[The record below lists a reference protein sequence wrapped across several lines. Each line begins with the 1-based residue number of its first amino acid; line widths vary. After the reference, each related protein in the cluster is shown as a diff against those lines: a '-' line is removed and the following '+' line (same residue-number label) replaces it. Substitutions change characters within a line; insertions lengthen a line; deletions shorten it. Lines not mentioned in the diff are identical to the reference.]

1 MCTIWMHSHR
11 DIRSLAGMHEIAVHC
26 AEGVVREGH
35 FKWWDTHKVA
45 DSAYP
50 EEKLVPGFKCAP
62 HPLCHA
68 HCIYVSPSL
77 WTSVGLAQTH
87 LCPDSCSSGCK
98 SA

>member
-1 MCTIWMHSHR
+1 MCTISMHSHR
-11 DIRSLAGMHEIAVHC
+11 YIMCLAGMFKITVHC

-62 HPLCHA
+62 HLLCHTP
-68 HCIYVSPSL
+68 CIYVPPSL
-77 WTSVGLAQTH
+77 
-87 LCPDSCSSGCK
+87 
-98 SA
+98 